1 MKITKCEQVQIGKV
15 YMYKRFNNWSYK
27 LEIGTCV
34 GVKKD
39 SIILERQNHS
49 WNSTDEIKFVSERY
63 QKTEYNII
71 AEYDKRIFEAYNKKI
86 DEVQKELSSI
96 LEGDIKTKRRK
107 SNKNKKKW
115 YQKLW
120 RLCDDQH

>member
-15 YMYKRFNNWSYK
+15 YMYKRFNNWAYK

-39 SIILERQNHS
+39 SISLERLNHS
-49 WNSTDEIKFVSERY
+49 WNSIDEVQFVSERY
-63 QKTEYNII
+63 PKTEYNII
-71 AEYDKRIFEAYNKKI
+71 AEYDKRVFEAYNKKI

-96 LEGDIKTKRRK
+96 LEGNIKTKRRK

-120 RLCDDQH
+120 GI